1 MTMTLFQSCCIIFF
15 WYIALLIFFKIIIF
29 QHLDFIFLAY
39 DFCNNQYCSRKREG
53 HLIIAYRSGV
63 TCYQIDLF
71 FIRKLCK
78 KNLAWTTKWYLG
90 RVWLLNGVLVVNVWE
105 KSKEKKVMMGFQ
117 GLSGGYWKEK
127 TKVFIKELWR
137 KNVRKH
143 KEVRMICEPRWEK
156 GLEK

>member
-1 MTMTLFQSCCIIFF
+1 M
-15 WYIALLIFFKIIIF
+15 
-29 QHLDFIFLAY
+29 
-39 DFCNNQYCSRKREG
+39 
-53 HLIIAYRSGV
+53 

-127 TKVFIKELWR
+127 TKVFIKELPKFSSKSYGGRMLGNTR
-137 KNVRKH
+137 KCEWYVSQDGRKGWKNSKNTLEESRGWGPEDKTFWWWWNVS
-143 KEVRMICEPRWEK
+143 V
-156 GLEK
+156 